1 MDRIGLVVYQTF
13 YNSPLGEVLL
23 QSDGEKLTVLKI
35 HNHRFYSEYQNPNV
49 IRNDNLE
56 IFKKTKDWLDRYF
69 KGEKPE
75 IDELPLKP
83 EGTKFRK
90 RVWEILCK
98 IPYGT
103 VVTYSDIAKQI
114 AREKGI
120 VKMSAQAV
128 GGAVGHNPIGIIIPC
143 HRVVGKDG
151 SLTGYSGGIQNK
163 VKLLELEQ
171 VDMTKLYVPITDRRC
186 NILRV
191 KDNQIVIQG
200 KVKEL

>member
-1 MDRIGLVVYQTF
+1 MSKIERDSVNEEWEHKTYKTF
-13 YNSPLGEVLL
+13 YNSPLGELLL
-23 QSDGEKLTVLKI
+23 QSDGENLTVLKT
-35 HNHRFYSEYQNPNV
+35 QNNRLCSAYLSDDSIQDDKLDV
-49 IRNDNLE
+49 FI
-56 IFKKTKDWLDRYF
+56 KTKDWLDRYF
-69 KGEKPE
+69 QGKNPQ

-98 IPYGT
+98 IPYGA
-103 VVTYSDIAKQI
+103 VVTYGDIAKQI

-143 HRVVGKDG
+143 HRVVGQDG
-151 SLTGYSGGIQNK
+151 SLTGYGGGIQNK

-171 VDMTKLYVPITDRRC
+171 VDMTKLYVPTTGTA
-186 NILRV
+186 L
-191 KDNQIVIQG
+191 
-200 KVKEL
+200 

>member
-13 YNSPLGEVLL
+13 YNSPLGELLL
-23 QSDGEKLTVLKI
+23 QSDGESLNVLKI

-171 VDMTKLYVPITDRRC
+171 VDMTKLYVPITGTA
-186 NILRV
+186 L
-191 KDNQIVIQG
+191 
-200 KVKEL
+200 